1 MRFLRATALSMLS
14 SGLTSVHDA
23 ALSPADVR
31 FLRALDEQHRMPV
44 RVYGFVGCEPTN
56 SWCGDDEGVE
66 RYEGDR
72 FTVRCVARRP
82 LFCAHSALES

>member
-1 MRFLRATALSMLS
+1 MQAMLRH
-14 SGLTSVHDA
+14 GLTSVHDA

-31 FLRALDEQHRMPV
+31 FLRALDEQAKLPV

-56 SWCGDDEGVE
+56 AWCGDARGVE

-72 FTVRCVARRP
+72 FTVRCVGRPSVPLDAPYDRR
-82 LFCAHSALES
+82 